1 VASRKRREPVG
12 VVSLDRPRRIA
23 TARPEPPKE
32 PVNGKR
38 VLANAALILLL
49 GGTLAGLGWA
59 FQSDTFR
66 VRQVNVNATSTT
78 VRQSVED
85 LVAPGCLESLPGS
98 VECPNGQLG
107 PSELTLSASEMQ
119 RQLQQIP
126 LVKSA
131 VVKLQLPDGLRI
143 DIVERQPEAAWV
155 VGSQIF
161 RVANDGVV
169 IDQGSPDGLKVVIGQ
184 VAGEPVKPGDKIDME
199 VVKGA
204 ELLQEQLPAALGIAA
219 RRIQYSPVDGLA
231 VIGDQDFMAMFGP
244 PQDLNLKMAEL
255 ARVMQLAKD
264 KKTTLAFVDVRS
276 RTPYFRAR

>member
-1 VASRKRREPVG
+1 M
-12 VVSLDRPRRIA
+12 
-23 TARPEPPKE
+23 
-32 PVNGKR
+32 NGKR
-38 VLANAALILLL
+38 VLANTALILLL

-66 VRQVNVNATSTT
+66 VRQVNVNATSAT
-78 VRQSVED
+78 VRHSVED

-107 PSELTLSASEMQ
+107 PNELTLSASEMQ

-143 DIVERQPEAAWV
+143 DVVERQPEAAWV

-255 ARVMQLAKD
+255 ARVVQLAKD

>member
-1 VASRKRREPVG
+1 
-12 VVSLDRPRRIA
+12 
-23 TARPEPPKE
+23 
-32 PVNGKR
+32 VNGKR
-38 VLANAALILLL
+38 VLANTALILLL

-66 VRQVNVNATSTT
+66 VRQVNVNATSAT
-78 VRQSVED
+78 VRQSVDD
-85 LVAPGCLESLPGS
+85 LVAPGCLASLPGS

-107 PSELTLSASEMQ
+107 PNELTLSASEMQ

-143 DIVERQPEAAWV
+143 DVVERQPEAAWV

-204 ELLQEQLPAALGIAA
+204 ELLQEQLPAALGIAGVECLDRA
-219 RRIQYSPVDGLA
+219 KLA
-231 VIGDQDFMAMFGP
+231 E
-244 PQDLNLKMAEL
+244 K
-255 ARVMQLAKD
+255 
-264 KKTTLAFVDVRS
+264 
-276 RTPYFRAR
+276 